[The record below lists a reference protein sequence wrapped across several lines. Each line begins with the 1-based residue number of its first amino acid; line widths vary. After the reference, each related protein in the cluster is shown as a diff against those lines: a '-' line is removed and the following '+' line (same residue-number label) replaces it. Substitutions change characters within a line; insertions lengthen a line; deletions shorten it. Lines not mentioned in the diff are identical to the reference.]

1 MSWFDSKKFQN
12 IAKTTLLQA
21 QKQIDKVLDIK
32 EEEILASSSSQAT
45 SIGTTV
51 NEVKLPSSQDYDGSQ
66 QQQEQEPTTGT
77 VVVESDNFFNN
88 FLPQPLQV
96 KTPSPSSNKTK
107 QQLPAENN
115 DVNFEEFLNQDS
127 KKSNPIFSPATSLSS
142 DLTTP
147 TVSFIENNSEL
158 ETESQTSLAKKSK
171 KSKKNSS
178 SSNRSLTPTNS
189 CTKGSSKSSKVQP
202 NSQAE
207 LEKNAR
213 LERVQ
218 SYVDTDGGNIVLN
231 AASTSNDS
239 ALNDMVT
246 LNPEPKDE
254 MMLSINSSQY
264 DAKTNSE
271 STTAAAQPN
280 VSVEQKSPTME
291 AFDTVM
297 PDELISS
304 EQVDSPVK
312 EEENVVLEGK
322 STVSPNSTSSNISVE
337 YSENQQDV
345 VIKNKNITSL
355 TDFVSLFL

>member
-51 NEVKLPSSQDYDGSQ
+51 NEVKLPSSEDYDDS

-77 VVVESDNFFNN
+77 AVVESDNFFNN

-96 KTPSPSSNKTK
+96 KAPSPNSNKTK
-107 QQLPAENN
+107 PQQQLPAED

-171 KSKKNSS
+171 KNSR

-189 CTKGSSKSSKVQP
+189 STKGSSKSSKVQH

-231 AASTSNDS
+231 ATSTSNDS

-271 STTAAAQPN
+271 STTAAQPN
-280 VSVEQKSPTME
+280 ILIEQTSPTME
-291 AFDTVM
+291 TFDTVK

-322 STVSPNSTSSNISVE
+322 NTVSPNSTSSNISVE

-355 TDFVSLFL
+355 TDFVSINNDFF